1 MYAIEARET
10 RPAAS
15 AAILM
20 HALLLAGLL
29 ISLNWSRQAPKPV
42 QAELWSGLPRD
53 LPAQPAPA
61 PPAAPKPTP
70 PAPETKADISMQKKK
85 AEPPKKPE
93 PTKAELQ
100 KEREKQEALKKSAA
114 KALESQRAAERLEAQ
129 RKAELKRLG
138 IDPNAKPSAQGK
150 DIATKS
156 GVVTGAE
163 LGAKTGIDADYE
175 AQIQAKIKARINWPD
190 QSQGNPEA
198 VVEVEQLPT
207 GEITQI
213 RLVKPSGNPGW
224 DAAVQRAIRAASPL
238 PKRKDGTVA
247 RRLELGFRP
256 KESR

>member
-10 RPAAS
+10 RHAAS

-29 ISLNWSRQAPKPV
+29 ISLNWSRQAPQPV

-61 PPAAPKPTP
+61 PPAAAKPTPPVPPP

-138 IDPNAKPSAQGK
+138 IDPNAKPSG
-150 DIATKS
+150 S
-156 GVVTGAE
+156 
-163 LGAKTGIDADYE
+163 
-175 AQIQAKIKARINWPD
+175 
-190 QSQGNPEA
+190 
-198 VVEVEQLPT
+198 
-207 GEITQI
+207 
-213 RLVKPSGNPGW
+213 
-224 DAAVQRAIRAASPL
+224 
-238 PKRKDGTVA
+238 
-247 RRLELGFRP
+247 
-256 KESR
+256 